1 MNFDD
6 LDIEGLTDEWLSRD
20 FMSLPHDS
28 DSLWNDFSVLPTYET
43 NHVIHREPMSP
54 LRTSHALSTS
64 HHQGEQGPSLHSD
77 CDVGPVS
84 QDASDTRIRMVS
96 PLNDVSNVDHI
107 PYAWNPSS
115 AVTAHE
121 PFVEVHD
128 DDTLFSSHVPSHDI
142 SQSTYDRICRNYQV
156 RTHGNQQHR
165 SHDLPVL
172 GVFNLFLGLFFTR
185 FHPQAPYLHLGTLDT
200 NRDLRSHILSIM
212 AAIGAVYS
220 GKKGSRRFAVH
231 MFEESRRQFQTT
243 IEVDNTLMRDP
254 MTIYSGFL
262 ICFTGIWCGNKR
274 AFELAEALRGQIVT
288 YIRKLGAPSSRSDTT
303 AGGALNDQWRQW
315 IHDESLKRLQWLIYQ
330 LDAQFPTLLHI
341 LPMMSLTEILD
352 WSCPCDD
359 EFWSASSA
367 RHWKSL
373 LGPASIPPSKSF
385 SAAIAAFMYPGLGGL
400 PVLRLNC
407 WSAYLLI
414 TAIHVQI
421 FAYSEVRQARNMY
434 SEEYQLELPADTEWR
449 RKLLAALHLWH
460 DNYHIDTMRPGSVA
474 DAYFSA
480 ASRNLYEVAAFLL
493 HVSISDLQD
502 IIGKS
507 GKQYIQ
513 RAKSR
518 MRIWSTEQSEER
530 AEFLELVVRGF
541 QRHTEHGFPSSA
553 TGPSG
558 SPDWTP
564 SSPVAFF
571 LFSLFF
577 YAMSLEGPEE
587 RRNSF
592 RESIAQRPQTDR
604 SSIAYDVLKC
614 GFEARAQ
621 DGPER
626 VGGADVDNCRARS
639 AVSPI
644 WSLKADRVWRLGMLY
659 RTCLALT
666 LAI

>member
-1 MNFDD
+1 MCASQSKSWQDLIRPSADESHPAYSCAICGKGFARSDVVKRHEALHESGSLSHDGSQVRAGSNKRQRNGDAVSTPASSSVSGTTPGSIQYAAPTPETTSNGSQPILGITTRQDTTRHDTTRRDTTRHDTTRHDTTRHDTLAVAAFPEPMPSSAQNRSLHDLWTNMNFDD
-6 LDIEGLTDEWLSRD
+6 LDIEGLTDEWLSHD

-107 PYAWNPSS
+107 PYAWDPSS
-115 AVTAHE
+115 AVSAHE

-128 DDTLFSSHVPSHDI
+128 DDALFNSHVPSHDI

-165 SHDLPVL
+165 SRDLPAL

-200 NRDLRSHILSIM
+200 NRDLRSHTLSIM

-341 LPMMSLTEILD
+341 SPMMSLTEILD

-385 SAAIAAFMYPGLGGL
+385 SGAIAAFMYPGLGGL

-434 SEEYQLELPADTEWR
+434 SEEYDLELPADTEWR
-449 RKLLAALHLWH
+449 RKL
-460 DNYHIDTMRPGSVA
+460 
-474 DAYFSA
+474 
-480 ASRNLYEVAAFLL
+480 
-493 HVSISDLQD
+493 
-502 IIGKS
+502 S
-507 GKQYIQ
+507 GKH
-513 RAKSR
+513 SC
-518 MRIWSTEQSEER
+518 RI
-530 AEFLELVVRGF
+530 V
-541 QRHTEHGFPSSA
+541 H
-553 TGPSG
+553 
-558 SPDWTP
+558 
-564 SSPVAFF
+564 
-571 LFSLFF
+571 LF
-577 YAMSLEGPEE
+577 
-587 RRNSF
+587 
-592 RESIAQRPQTDR
+592 
-604 SSIAYDVLKC
+604 
-614 GFEARAQ
+614 
-621 DGPER
+621 
-626 VGGADVDNCRARS
+626 
-639 AVSPI
+639 
-644 WSLKADRVWRLGMLY
+644 
-659 RTCLALT
+659 
-666 LAI
+666 